1 VTTVAETLWAE
12 VERRADHDLLRLHGE
27 LSLAT
32 SARVRTLIGTS
43 LGDRGAVVVDLADLR
58 VRWASATEVFSS
70 ALAAA
75 GGWPTARLVLT
86 GAAPELARRLRSVRV
101 SSTVPVVD
109 DLAAAVGRL
118 RERPERVARH
128 RELQADPGAPAA
140 ARTLVREACQDWD
153 VTASEDAA
161 ALVVSEL
168 VTNAVQ
174 HARTSCRVT
183 VGIGPDGLHIG
194 VRDYAPGPAPR
205 PRPVDTGR
213 AGGRGLHLVAMLAI
227 ASGVASHP
235 DGKTAWAVIAVPR
248 GVNSTR

>member
-1 VTTVAETLWAE
+1 VTAVPETLWAE
-12 VERRADHDLLRLHGE
+12 VERRADHDFLRLHGE

-32 SARVRTLIGTS
+32 APRVRTLIGKS
-43 LGDRGAVVVDLADLR
+43 LGDCGAVVVDLADLR
-58 VRWASATEVFSS
+58 MRWAPAAEVFPST
-70 ALAAA
+70 LAAA
-75 GGWPTARLVLT
+75 GGWPMARLVLT

-109 DLAAAVGRL
+109 DPAAAVDRL

-128 RELQADPGAPAA
+128 RELSSEPGAPAA
-140 ARTLVREACQDWD
+140 ARALVREACQDWG
-153 VTASEDAA
+153 VTGSEDAA

-168 VTNAVQ
+168 VTNAIQ

-183 VGIGPDGLHIG
+183 VCISPDGLHIG

-213 AGGRGLHLVAMLAI
+213 AGGRGLHLVAMLAT
-227 ASGVASHP
+227 ASGAVAHP
-235 DGKTAWAVIAVPR
+235 DGKTAWAVIAVS
-248 GVNSTR
+248 G

>member
-12 VERRADHDLLRLHGE
+12 VERRADHDLVRLHGE

-32 SARVRTLIGTS
+32 SARVRTLIGKS
-43 LGDRGAVVVDLADLR
+43 LGDPGAAVVDLADLR
-58 VRWASATEVFSS
+58 VRWVPAAEVFPSS
-70 ALAAA
+70 LAAA

-86 GAAPELARRLRSVRV
+86 GAAPELASRLRSVRV

-109 DLAAAVGRL
+109 DPAAAVDRL
-118 RERPERVARH
+118 RLRPERVARH
-128 RELQADPGAPAA
+128 RELQADPSAPAA
-140 ARTLVREACQDWD
+140 ARSLVREACQDWG
-153 VTASEDAA
+153 VTGSEDAA

-168 VTNAVQ
+168 VPNAIQ
-174 HARTSCRVT
+174 HARTSCLVT
-183 VGIGPDGLHIG
+183 VCISPDGLHIG
-194 VRDYAPGPAPR
+194 VRDYSPGPAPR

-213 AGGRGLHLVAMLAI
+213 AGGLGLHLVAMLAI

-248 GVNSTR
+248 